1 MSEMGPSGTPPSSS
15 NCRKRLCQQ
24 YYYLVGL
31 PVVGG
36 GPGSH
41 FRLLVVH
48 TMFIHTCDL
57 AFQNI
62 DNLNMFLVT
71 PRQVRIFPIN
81 LLFDDACYFNF
92 NYVCVV

>member
-1 MSEMGPSGTPPSSS
+1 MSEMGPPGTPPSSS
-15 NCRKRLCQQ
+15 RLCQQ

-57 AFQNI
+57 A
-62 DNLNMFLVT
+62 L
-71 PRQVRIFPIN
+71 PKYRQFE
-81 LLFDDACYFNF
+81 
-92 NYVCVV
+92 YVSGDTEAS